1 MRWLFYFLVSSFF
14 FLSASVVFATEDTT
28 VAKKQLQQ
36 KYLLSYSLGEKRAFQ
51 DLEANNA
58 LFAIPTDSL
67 PTNPIAEL
75 RKPTQ
80 EALKYARQA
89 RKTLQTIKDNK
100 LYTALFNP
108 TEQVKLP
115 IGIHKKIGNQEYTIG
130 IDSVVI
136 TPQGSYLVAY
146 LMIENP
152 SDSSKLY
159 LVGKQIRISKKG
171 GLLNARLELA
181 MDYGM
186 SVAGGKGMVIF
197 RANTT
202 YATFDCS
209 GFQNMSVDAS
219 VVFSKDWLVVER
231 PNGSIDTSQ
240 RVIGDFRVT
249 MNDWSDLLASINF
262 RQPFQLRELPGYGFS
277 VREASFDFSDL
288 ASPAG
293 MRMPQGYLGESG
305 SEGLALWR
313 GFYLREAE
321 LRLPPNFKNR
331 VDSSNRKTI
340 NIQDLIIDHNGVS
353 VKVKALNLYTLDQGD
368 MGKWKYSLDSL
379 GFELTKNQLISA
391 GFKGRVVLPI
401 SKQTETLVFNAII
414 RPRDSNYEF
423 TVKNTSALSFPV
435 LKAAQVNLSPS
446 SYLEVKSVG
455 GKFLPRACLT
465 GSMTIGG
472 SMTNASADGSEPPA
486 ASVPKNK
493 KMDFGGIEFSE
504 LEIMSQAPYLR
515 AKAFGFVG
523 SGNNSMSGF
532 PVTISNLGLKTYSDG
547 TALEFDLRVNLMKSS
562 DGGFSAGA
570 GLSVVG
576 EMKDEGN
583 VLSFRYKRVDVKK
596 IMLDIHQGN
605 FSLKG
610 ELVFF
615 KEDAIYGNGFQG
627 LLDMKIPKPSIEVKA
642 TALFGTTLDEM
653 RYWYAD
659 ASVLFKNGLPLVAP
673 LKLTGFSGA
682 AYYQMKQVGKV
693 ASATSASQ
701 IGVTQTGLKYEPD
714 SKTGLGIR
722 AGIKF
727 ATQAE
732 QAFNGDATLELAFN
746 KGGGLQRVFF
756 NGNGYFATDIKVT
769 GLDQF
774 KATTAKIAEKAT
786 ELDKYTGKANIGG
799 ALYDPNKLTSVNKE
813 IYGPPTAQG
822 KDGQISASIHIDYN
836 VEARTLDGVFEVYVN
851 AAGGMMKGIGEAGL
865 AGRAILH
872 FSPSKWYIHAG
883 SPTNRMGLEM
893 ASLARTTSY
902 LMIGDDLPGSPA
914 PPAEVSSIL
923 GGMDLDYMRDLNAL
937 GNGSGFAFGADLRV
951 DTGNMKFLMF
961 YARFLAGAGFDIM
974 VKNYGTNMR
983 CEGSNEPI
991 GINGWYANGQV
1002 YAYLQ
1007 GEIGMD
1013 VNVKFYKG
1021 KFKILEIAAAAIL
1034 QAKLPNPTWMRGAV
1048 GGRFSILGGLV
1059 KGSCKFEMTLG
1070 KECKIIGTPASPLQG
1085 MEIIADVTPKTAETG
1100 VDVFA
1105 NPQAVFNLEVEKV
1118 FDIQDLDGVNRSFR
1132 VKLEKMELKQE
1143 GGAVVVGALEWNED
1157 KTVVVLNSTE
1167 VLPSEKK
1174 MMAEVVVS
1182 FEERVNG
1189 TWKVVLENG
1198 VKLIEKKSVSFTTG
1212 KAPDYIPESNVA
1224 YSYPAYNQL
1233 HYYPSE
1239 TPEGYI
1245 QLIKGQAYLFEA
1257 STEWERRGKLSA
1269 IGASATTT
1277 PSYFDVGY
1285 DASKKEV
1292 FFERPEGMKLNQIYH
1307 LELVNV
1313 PLQERG
1319 AIDENVSTTSK
1330 IDTVAGTETRQ
1341 KSASGVVKQLEEK
1354 SFFTLHFKSSRY
1366 SKFTE
1371 KMSALSPLSAGWVW
1385 PIATGIHEL
1394 GITYQGQEFFDKVEL
1409 ASTQAGRVSPLIVA
1423 EADPNALWM
1432 SQWIRPLN
1440 YEGYPQEGVSISNW
1454 REPLA
1459 LGVPPLKDIY
1469 LKVDGSARELTPSD
1483 ISVGSVAPAVGYSSI
1498 SYMLALSTY
1507 KDYFELRSKAATH
1520 PNSQNNAWMQ
1530 YILSNNWVSIQPGAY
1545 PLKLRYRLP
1554 GKGRVTSEWMT
1565 TIQR

>member
-1 MRWLFYFLVSSFF
+1 MRWLLYFLVSSFF
-14 FLSASVVFATEDTT
+14 FLSASVVFAIEDTT
-28 VAKKQLQQ
+28 VAKKPHPL
-36 KYLLSYSLGEKRAFQ
+36 KHLLSYSVGEKRSFQ
-51 DLEANNA
+51 DLEANS
-58 LFAIPTDSL
+58 LFASIPTDSL
-67 PTNPIAEL
+67 PANPIAEL

-89 RKTLQTIKDNK
+89 RKTLQTIKDSK

-130 IDSVVI
+130 IDSVVV
-136 TPQGSYLVAY
+136 TPQYSYLVAY

-159 LVGKQIRISKKG
+159 FVGKQIRISKKG

-181 MDYGM
+181 MDYGT

-202 YATFDCS
+202 YATFDCN
-209 GFQNMSVDAS
+209 GFQNISVDAS

-231 PNGSIDTSQ
+231 PNGSVDTAQ
-240 RVIGDFRVT
+240 RVIGDFRIT

-277 VREASFDFSDL
+277 VKEASFDFSDI

-340 NIQDLIIDHNGVS
+340 NIQDLIIDQNGVS
-353 VKVKALNLYTLDQGD
+353 AKVKALNLYTLDQGD

-379 GFELTKNQLISA
+379 GFELTKNQLVSA

-401 SKQTETLVFNAII
+401 SKETETLAFNAII

-435 LKAAQVNLSPS
+435 MKAAQVNLSPS
-446 SYLEVKSVG
+446 SYLEVKSVQ
-455 GKFLPRACLT
+455 GKFIPRACLT

-472 SMTNASADGSEPPA
+472 SMASGEEPPA
-486 ASVPKNK
+486 SNVPKNK
-493 KMDFGGIEFSE
+493 KISFPGIEFTE
-504 LEIMSQAPYLR
+504 LEITSQAPYLR
-515 AKAFGFVG
+515 AKAFGFTG
-523 SGNNSMSGF
+523 GNGNNSMAGF

-547 TALEFDLRVNLMKSS
+547 TAVEFDLRVNFVKAS

-570 GLSVVG
+570 GLSIVG

-583 VLSFRYKRVDVKK
+583 VLSFHYKRVDVKK
-596 IMLDIHQGN
+596 IMLDISQGN

-615 KEDAIYGNGFQG
+615 KEDATYGNGFQG
-627 LLDMKIPKPSIEVKA
+627 LLKMKIPKPSIEVSA

-659 ASVLFKNGLPLVAP
+659 ASVLFQGGLPLVPP

-682 AYYQMKQVGKV
+682 AYYQMKQVRKEAG
-693 ASATSASQ
+693 ASATSANQ

-714 SKTGLGIR
+714 SNSGLGIR

-727 ATQAE
+727 ATQAQ

-756 NGNGYFATDIKVT
+756 NGNGYFATEPQV
-769 GLDQF
+769 
-774 KATTAKIAEKAT
+774 ATASEMKEKSAKIADKSE
-786 ELDKYTGKANIGG
+786 ELKKHSGTAPNSTYDKE
-799 ALYDPNKLTSVNKE
+799 KLTKVNE
-813 IYGPPTAQG
+813 SIYGKPTEHGA
-822 KDGQISASIHIDYN
+822 KSQISAGIHIEYN
-836 VEARTLDGVFEVYVN
+836 VEARTLDGGFKVYVN
-851 AAGGMMKGIGEAGL
+851 AAQGNLKGIGANNL
-865 AGRAILH
+865 AGEAILH
-872 FSPSKWYIHAG
+872 FSPSKWYIQAG
-883 SPTNRMGLEM
+883 SPTNRMGLEL
-893 ASLARTTSY
+893 AQIARTTSY

-914 PPAEVSSIL
+914 PPQEVSNIL

-937 GNGSGFAFGADLRV
+937 GNGSGFAFGADLRM

-974 VKNYGTNMR
+974 VKNYGTNFR

-991 GINGWYANGQV
+991 GINGWYSSGQV

-1021 KFKILEIAAAAIL
+1021 KFKILQIAAAAIL

-1059 KGSCKFEMTLG
+1059 KGNCKFEMTLG
-1070 KECKIIGTPASPLQG
+1070 KECKIIGTPTSPVAG
-1085 MEIIADVTPKTAETG
+1085 MEIIAELTPKTSETG

-1105 NPQAVFNLEVEKV
+1105 NPQAVFNIEVEKV
-1118 FDIQDLDGVNRSFR
+1118 FDIQDLEGNNRSFR
-1132 VKLEKMELKQE
+1132 VKLEKMEVKQE
-1143 GGAVVVGALEWNED
+1143 GAAVVVGALEWNED
-1157 KTVVVLNSTE
+1157 KTVVVFNSPE

-1174 MMAEVVVS
+1174 MMVEVVVS

-1198 VKLIEKKSVSFTTG
+1198 VKLIEKRTTSFTTG
-1212 KAPDYIPESNVA
+1212 KAPDYIPASNVA

-1233 HYYPSE
+1233 HYYPEE

-1257 STEWERRGKLSA
+1257 STDWERRGKLSVVGTNTA
-1269 IGASATTT
+1269 NPT
-1277 PSYFDVGY
+1277 YFDVGY

-1292 FFERPEGMKLNQIYH
+1292 FFERPQEMKLNQIYL

-1319 AIDENVSTTSK
+1319 AIDANVSTTSK

-1341 KSASGVVKQLEEK
+1341 KTATGVVKQLEEK
-1354 SFFTLHFKSSRY
+1354 SFFSLHFKSSRHA
-1366 SKFTE
+1366 KFTD
-1371 KMSALSPLSAGWVW
+1371 KMNALSPLNAGWTW
-1385 PIATGIHEL
+1385 PLATGIHEI
-1394 GITYQGQEFFDKVEL
+1394 GRTYQGQEFFDKVEL
-1409 ASTQAGRVSPLIVA
+1409 ASTQAGRVSPLIEA

-1440 YEGYPQEGVSISNW
+1440 YEGYPQENITINQW

-1469 LKVDGSARELTPSD
+1469 LKVDGGFRELTPSD
-1483 ISVGSVAPAVGYSSI
+1483 ISVGTVAPSIGYSSI

-1507 KDYFELRSKAATH
+1507 KDYFELRSKAASHT
-1520 PNSQNNAWMQ
+1520 NSQNNAWMQ
-1530 YILSNNWVSIQPGAY
+1530 YILSHNWVSIQPGTY
-1545 PLKLRYRLP
+1545 PLRLRYRLP
-1554 GKGRVTSEWMT
+1554 GKGRVTSEWTT